1 MVLNTLLLR
10 RLRRSLMHTKLRVF
24 TVVLLITLSVY
35 AGVVFSEHSR
45 NAKLVYDDFYSET
58 NLADLIVETYD
69 IESKENLISSC
80 LSIEVINCE
89 SSLILNGQSNYT
101 FKDGSSKWMKSKF
114 YGMENNVEVNGIW
127 KTEGSITPKGG
138 EVVIDSHFA
147 ENSTVGMSIGDSID
161 FAIGEGEIH
170 TLEIVGFANSPLE
183 LLYAEPGS
191 LFPQESTYVVAY
203 LDVEYLAEISGNDI
217 DARNTLNIDL
227 EGTPQFDFSD
237 TDVNEGEELDL
248 VRQQLSKSL
257 NESDT
262 PGIIYHRGDLTS
274 PELLRLDQSGLE
286 KATPF
291 ILGVLL
297 FISGL
302 VIAISL
308 DRLIRTQ
315 SREIAVMRTVGA
327 SNRDVM
333 LGYLLVPLFL
343 GVPGVIAGIL
353 LGISPIGSE
362 AFTKFY
368 FGFLGIPVVV
378 TRHHPDLLLSLG
390 LSALAI
396 VCLFGI
402 RPAWKAAKI
411 QPLDILGQGD
421 ARTPNRFISKITSN
435 LPPGIGLGLRS
446 TFRKPTRLLVTLVA
460 LSLAMVILGG
470 TMMFVTGFTEA
481 FNESLDEQ
489 ENWEYQISMPASNID
504 NVTAW
509 ANESTSSFEL
519 TLTSSA
525 TIAGTNKEL
534 ILKGAD
540 VISDEEDALHRL
552 NLLDGKL
559 PKEGQFPPEIILD
572 EGSSELEDYSVGDT
586 ITIDYQGTK
595 YDLKITG
602 IAREMSRSI
611 YFHRA
616 DLVSIVGEDANGALL
631 VLLPDADIEEIRTST
646 SSIVEKEI
654 MVESF
659 KQKINQQTELMQSV
673 YAIGGLLAIAILFN
687 TLLINLSERDS
698 ELATLRVLGASRSR
712 LAVILTVEHTFIG
725 LLGGAA
731 GALASIGYYS
741 AMADL
746 SSTWAFHFPV
756 IIDYFVIFKII
767 GFVLIAALLTTPVG
781 IWRIGRMDLLEVV
794 ARHER

>member
-1 MVLNTLLLR
+1 MNTLLLR
-10 RLRRSLMHTKLRVF
+10 RLRRSLMRTKLRVF

-69 IESKENLISSC
+69 IETKENLTSAC
-80 LSIEVINCE
+80 LSIEVVNCE
-89 SSLILNGQSNYT
+89 SSLVLNGQSNYT
-101 FKDGSSKWMKSKF
+101 FEDGSSKWVNSKF
-114 YGMENNVEVNGIW
+114 YGMEDGVVNGIW
-127 KTEGSITPKGG
+127 KIEGSITPKEG

-147 ENSTVGMSIGDSID
+147 KNSTVGMSIGDSID
-161 FAIGEGEIH
+161 LSIGEGDIH
-170 TLEIVGFANSPLE
+170 TLEVVGFANNPLE

-191 LFPQESTYVVAY
+191 LFPQDSSYIVAY
-203 LDVEYLAEISGNDI
+203 LDVESLAIISGNDI
-217 DARNTLNIDL
+217 AARNTLNIDL
-227 EGTPQFDFSD
+227 EGTPEFDFSD
-237 TDVNEGEELDL
+237 TDENEGLELDEL
-248 VRQQLSKSL
+248 RQQLSNSL
-257 NESDT
+257 NESET
-262 PGIIYHRGDLTS
+262 PGIVYDRGDLTS
-274 PELLRLDQSGLE
+274 PELLRLDQNGLE

-353 LGISPIGSE
+353 LGISPIGSA

-378 TRHHPDLLLSLG
+378 TRHHPDLLLTLG

-396 VCLFGI
+396 ICLFGI

-421 ARTPNRFISKITSN
+421 ARAPNRFISKITSN

-446 TFRKPTRLLVTLVA
+446 TFRKPARLLVTLVA

-470 TMMFVTGFTEA
+470 TMMFVAGFTEA
-481 FNESLDEQ
+481 FNESIDEQ
-489 ENWEYQISMPASNID
+489 ENWEYQISMPSSSLE
-504 NVTAW
+504 NVTNW

-540 VISDEEDALHRL
+540 VISDEDNALHRL
-552 NLLDGKL
+552 NLLEGKL
-559 PKEGQFPPEIILD
+559 PKSEQTPREIILD
-572 EGSSELEDYSVGDT
+572 EGSAELEGYSVGDT
-586 ITIDYQGTK
+586 ITIDYQGSK
-595 YDLKITG
+595 YELKITG
-602 IAREMSRSI
+602 IAREISRSV

-616 DLVSIVGEDANGALL
+616 DLVSIVGEEANGALL
-631 VLLPDADIEEIRTST
+631 VLLPDGDLEDIRPST
-646 SSIVEKEI
+646 SSIVEKTI
-654 MVESF
+654 MVKSF
-659 KQKINQQTELMQSV
+659 KDSMRQQTEVMQSV

-725 LLGGAA
+725 LLGGIA

-741 AMADL
+741 AMARL
-746 SSTWAFHFPV
+746 SSTWVFHFPV
-756 IIDYFVIFKII
+756 IIDYYVIFKII
-767 GFVLIAALLTTPVG
+767 GFVLVAALLTTPVG